1 MYKLKKWHF
10 ELWGKNKAIAWGFV
24 CGNPRFLQGT
34 FIGTSTI
41 REISFDED
49 EEQIVL
55 KTKSGSHYVLSYS
68 ELNMDELENTRAC
81 SDALN
86 IPSSTLDKLVEYNT
100 KNGDGVHN
108 EFAEKNQP
116 MSALITPEQD
126 EE

>member
-24 CGNPRFLQGT
+24 YGNPRFLQGT
-34 FIGTSTI
+34 FISTSTI

-68 ELNMDELENTRAC
+68 ELNMDALEHTRAC
-81 SDALN
+81 SIALN
-86 IPSSTLDKLVEYNT
+86 ISSSTLDKMVECT
-100 KNGDGVHN
+100 ARHRERLDN
-108 EFAEKNQP
+108 EIAGKTYFN
-116 MSALITPEQD
+116 
-126 EE
+126 